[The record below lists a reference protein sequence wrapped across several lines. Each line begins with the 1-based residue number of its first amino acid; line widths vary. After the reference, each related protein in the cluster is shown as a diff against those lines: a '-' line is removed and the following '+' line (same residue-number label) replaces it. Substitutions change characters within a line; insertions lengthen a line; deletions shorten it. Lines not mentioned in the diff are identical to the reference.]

1 MKELI
6 IALTIALAVV
16 SVTVAVTTHNAADA
30 RVWAVPAGN

>member
-1 MKELI
+1 MKTFI

-30 RVWAVPAGN
+30 RVAAEPHN